1 MKKNNKQMR
10 IGVIGLGPVGSILTA
25 HLIEAGAFVVPCDRR
40 PNRMDKLKESG
51 IKLTHTIEK
60 HIKVSEVCCS
70 VQELERHELDLVIIA
85 VKTPCLNK
93 VVTQLTEIKSNKMY
107 VMCAQN
113 GIDNEE
119 EVAQVFGY
127 ERTLRMVVN
136 YAGNMTSLSSVRVSF
151 FNPPNYVAAL
161 APQGEP
167 IAKKFAELLN
177 SLNLDTEIPDDIQ
190 DYVWQK
196 TILNAALSAVCTV
209 TKKTI
214 KEVMDFPLI
223 EELVEAIIDES
234 VRVAE
239 AERIE
244 LGKKFRRFSIRYLRN
259 AGHHRPS
266 MLIDMENG
274 KQTEIEQVNGKIV
287 HYGQYHCLPTPLNH
301 SLTAL
306 IHFLEYSADQSK
318 SKQVHH

>member
-1 MKKNNKQMR
+1 MVKNNGNQMR

-25 HLIEAGAFVVPCDRR
+25 HLIEAGAFVVPYDHRQ
-40 PNRMDKLKESG
+40 NRMDKLKESG
-51 IKLTHTIEK
+51 ITLTHTITK
-60 HIKVSEVCCS
+60 HIEVSEACS
-70 VQELERHELDLVIIA
+70 SIQELGNYDLDLIIIA

-93 VVTQLTEIKSNKMY
+93 VITQLKEIDSKKMC

-119 EVAQVFGY
+119 EVAHVFGY
-127 ERTLRMVVN
+127 GRTLRMVIN
-136 YAGNMTSLSSVRVSF
+136 YAGNMTSLNSVRVSF

-161 APQGEP
+161 APQGDP

-177 SLNLDTEIPDDIQ
+177 SVHLETKIPKDIQ

-196 TILNAALSAVCTV
+196 TILNAALSAICAITRN
-209 TKKTI
+209 TI
-214 KEVMDFPLI
+214 KDVMDFPLTQ
-223 EELVEAIIDES
+223 ELVEAIIDES

-239 AERIE
+239 MERID
-244 LGKKFRRFSIRYLRN
+244 LGHKFRRFSIRYLRN

-266 MLIDMENG
+266 MVTDMENG
-274 KQTEIEQVNGKIV
+274 KRTEIDQVNGKIV

-301 SLTAL
+301 SLTTL
-306 IHFLEYSADQSK
+306 IHFLEYSADQQMSK
-318 SKQVHH
+318 EKK